1 MTMLTFTKMVGSGN
15 DFIVMDNRNGMISEN
30 EYAQYATILC
40 DRRHGVGADGVIL
53 VAKSDTLPF
62 CMRIINA
69 DGSEAEMC
77 GNGARCIARYALE
90 HGIAQ
95 RDMCFETRA
104 GEIRATVFND
114 VVKVNMTAP
123 HDLRRNIAL
132 TLQDGT
138 SVTVSH
144 LNTGVPHVVLFVDDV
159 ASADVKTIGKAI
171 RYHEAFAPRGT
182 NVNFVQIAGSHALR
196 VRTYERGVEDET
208 LSCGS
213 GSTASALIAAIE
225 KNVQSPVAVST
236 HGGEILTIYFE
247 RGKNDSFCNVFLEG
261 AVRSVFTGELKMNL

>member
-1 MTMLTFTKMVGSGN
+1 MVGSGN
-15 DFIVMDNRNGMISEN
+15 DFIVMDNRDGMISEN
-30 EYAQYATILC
+30 DYAPYATMLC
-40 DRRHGVGADGVIL
+40 NRRHGVGADGVIL
-53 VAKSDTLPF
+53 VAKSDTFGF

-77 GNGARCIARYALE
+77 GNGARCIARYAFE

-95 RDMCFETRA
+95 RDMRFETRA

-114 VVKVNMTAP
+114 VVKVNMVTP
-123 HDLRRNIAL
+123 YDLRQNIAL
-132 TLQDGT
+132 TLPDNT
-138 SVTVSH
+138 HVTAHH
-144 LNTGVPHVVLFVDDV
+144 LNTGVPHTVLFVDDV
-159 ASADVKTIGKAI
+159 APIDVKSIGRVI

-182 NVNFVQIAGSHALR
+182 NVNFVQVVGPHALR

-213 GSTASALIAAIE
+213 GSTASALIAALE
-225 KNVQSPVAVST
+225 KSVVSPVAVTT

-247 RGKNDSFCNVFLEG
+247 REKHDAFRNVFLEG
-261 AVRSVFTGELKMNL
+261 TVRTVFEGELNSKS